1 MTWNDPNVLCRK
13 IVYNAEIRF
22 GFIDFI
28 KKRTSTLSDDKK
40 LIFTE
45 NLINCQIVGR
55 KKS

>member
-1 MTWNDPNVLCRK
+1 MIQNPNVLCRK